1 MIDIRPPELWHAH
14 SFLAIVGTEVAY
26 FVVVVVLCMIIYFK
40 TREIYDLT
48 KYKGLFYFRNTFLF
62 FAIAYFFRMLQS
74 LYLISA
80 RTTDF
85 LPFSP
90 LLYFNPIVL
99 FLTAYFSS
107 MAILS
112 LTYSTMWKRVETKA
126 VNQDYV
132 LNFIAIGIALITL
145 VTGKFVFLAAVQ
157 LLMVLL
163 AVALAYI
170 DHKTRE
176 MFLSKLHVTY
186 IFLFV
191 FWVTSLLVLA
201 RIAFL
206 SLEFRALLYAIS
218 IIVLLSIAYRV
229 VKRL

>member
-1 MIDIRPPELWHAH
+1 MINIRLELWHSH
-14 SFLAIVGTEVAY
+14 SFLAIVGTEIAY
-26 FVVVVVLCMIIYFK
+26 FVIVVLLCMIIYFK

-80 RTTDF
+80 QTTGF
-85 LPFSP
+85 LPFFP
-90 LLYFNPIVL
+90 LLYFNPVVL

-112 LTYSTMWKRVETKA
+112 LTYSTMWKSVETKT
-126 VNQDYV
+126 VNQDYI

-145 VTGKFVFLAAVQ
+145 VTGKFMFLAATQ
-157 LLMVLL
+157 MIMVLF
-163 AVALAYI
+163 AVALLYI
-170 DHKTRE
+170 DHKTRKT
-176 MFLSKLHVTY
+176 FLSKLHVTY
-186 IFLFV
+186 ILLFV
-191 FWVTSLLVLA
+191 FWITSLLVLA
-201 RIAFL
+201 RIGFL

-229 VKRL
+229 VRRL